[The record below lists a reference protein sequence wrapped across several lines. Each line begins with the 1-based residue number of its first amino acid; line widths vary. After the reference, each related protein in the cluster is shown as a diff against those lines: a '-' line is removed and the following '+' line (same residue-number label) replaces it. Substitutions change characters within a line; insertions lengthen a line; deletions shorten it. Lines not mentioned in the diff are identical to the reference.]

1 MLKDYTM
8 TPNRAGI
15 PVWRPA
21 QPVIGREDEHQT
33 ALSNWARMMRTQ
45 YPALT
50 LYHHIPNGG
59 LRDKRTAAR
68 LIGQG
73 VLIGVPD
80 VFIPAARGDYHGI
93 YVELKVGHN
102 CPTPVQN
109 EFMAAAIREGYYCCV
124 CYGWPCAAAVI
135 EDYLSMPASGWQ
147 DTRKNLPPDSETVLA
162 VVSGKLNAERTEANE
177 QICKLGRCCREDSG
191 KTRNTAWRFGRH
203 IRRNPCRRCSGGGT
217 V

>member
-8 TPNRAGI
+8 TLNRAGI

-21 QPVIGREDEHQT
+21 QPVMGKEDEHQT
-33 ALSNWARMMRTQ
+33 ALTNWARMMRTQ

-73 VLIGVPD
+73 VHSGVPD
-80 VFIPAARGDYHGI
+80 VFVPAARGGYHGI
-93 YVELKVGHN
+93 YVELKTGAN
-102 CPTPVQN
+102 SPTPNQN
-109 EFMAAAIREGYYCCV
+109 EFMSGAIREGYYCCV

-135 EDYLSMPASGWQ
+135 EDYLSMPAAGWR
-147 DTRKNLPPDSETVLA
+147 DANKELP
-162 VVSGKLNAERTEANE
+162 KERTPEPPKE
-177 QICKLGRCCREDSG
+177 RVR
-191 KTRNTAWRFGRH
+191 
-203 IRRNPCRRCSGGGT
+203 
-217 V
+217 

>member
-33 ALSNWARMMRTQ
+33 ALTNWARMMRTQ
-45 YPALT
+45 YPALR

-93 YVELKVGHN
+93 YIELKTGAN
-102 CPTPVQN
+102 KPTPKQN
-109 EFMAAAIREGYYCCV
+109 EFMSGAMAGGYYCAV

-135 EDYLSMPASGWQ
+135 EDYLSIPASGWQ
-147 DTRKNLPPDSETVLA
+147 DANKELLEERIRERGNT
-162 VVSGKLNAERTEANE
+162 NA
-177 QICKLGRCCREDSG
+177 
-191 KTRNTAWRFGRH
+191 
-203 IRRNPCRRCSGGGT
+203 
-217 V
+217 

>member
-33 ALSNWARMMRTQ
+33 ALTNWARMMRTQ
-45 YPALT
+45 YPALR

-80 VFIPAARGDYHGI
+80 VFIPTARGDYHGI

-102 CPTPVQN
+102 QATPVQN
-109 EFMAAAIREGYYCCV
+109 EYMAAALRELDEYKKAEAEGRLVVPPCKVGSMIYRFQRYFDDATLTSKIKIKPCV
-124 CYGWPCAAAVI
+124 VESVSTKCI
-135 EDYLSMPASGWQ
+135 ITTDH
-147 DTRKNLPPDSETVLA
+147 
-162 VVSGKLNAERTEANE
+162 VVMLFS
-177 QICKLGRCCREDSG
+177 DFG
-191 KTRNTAWRFGRH
+191 KTVFLTHEEAEKALEGNNGQKR
-203 IRRNPCRRCSGGGT
+203 
-217 V
+217 

>member
-8 TPNRAGI
+8 TLNRAGI

-21 QPVIGREDEHQT
+21 QPVIGKEDEHQT
-33 ALSNWARMMRTQ
+33 VLTQWARMMRTQ

-73 VLIGVPD
+73 VHSGVPD
-80 VFIPAARGDYHGI
+80 VFIPAARGGYHGI
-93 YVELKVGHN
+93 YVELKAGAN
-102 CPTPVQN
+102 SPTPNQN
-109 EFMAAAIREGYYCCV
+109 EFMSGAMAEGYYCAV

-135 EDYLSMPASGWQ
+135 EKYLKG
-147 DTRKNLPPDSETVLA
+147 DTEL
-162 VVSGKLNAERTEANE
+162 
-177 QICKLGRCCREDSG
+177 
-191 KTRNTAWRFGRH
+191 
-203 IRRNPCRRCSGGGT
+203 
-217 V
+217 

>member
-33 ALSNWARMMRTQ
+33 ALTNWARMMRTQ
-45 YPALT
+45 YHALT

-73 VLIGVPD
+73 VHSGVPD
-80 VFIPAARGDYHGI
+80 VFIPAARAPHGMG
-93 YVELKVGHN
+93 KRGRQTRGHSH
-102 CPTPVQN
+102 
-109 EFMAAAIREGYYCCV
+109 RDG
-124 CYGWPCAAAVI
+124 G
-135 EDYLSMPASGWQ
+135 LSHPHTGLVWS
-147 DTRKNLPPDSETVLA
+147 
-162 VVSGKLNAERTEANE
+162 
-177 QICKLGRCCREDSG
+177 
-191 KTRNTAWRFGRH
+191 
-203 IRRNPCRRCSGGGT
+203 
-217 V
+217 

>member
-1 MLKDYTM
+1 MLTDYHM
-8 TPNRAGI
+8 KLNLAGI

-33 ALSNWARMMRTQ
+33 ALTQWARMMRTQ

-135 EDYLSMPASGWQ
+135 EDYLSMPASGWR

-162 VVSGKLNAERTEANE
+162 VVSGK
-177 QICKLGRCCREDSG
+177 
-191 KTRNTAWRFGRH
+191 
-203 IRRNPCRRCSGGGT
+203 
-217 V
+217 

>member
-33 ALSNWARMMRTQ
+33 ALTQWARMMRTQ
-45 YPALT
+45 YPALR

-73 VLIGVPD
+73 VHSGV
-80 VFIPAARGDYHGI
+80 A
-93 YVELKVGHN
+93 
-102 CPTPVQN
+102 
-109 EFMAAAIREGYYCCV
+109 V

-135 EDYLSMPASGWQ
+135 EDYLRMPASGWR
-147 DTRKNLPPDSETVLA
+147 DANKELP
-162 VVSGKLNAERTEANE
+162 KERE
-177 QICKLGRCCREDSG
+177 R
-191 KTRNTAWRFGRH
+191 
-203 IRRNPCRRCSGGGT
+203 
-217 V
+217 